1 MLLTEPFFTT
11 LPESSLI
18 PYSEAFMKITPLSIA
33 MLTACCALTNVSFA
47 ADAKKGGE
55 LYAQRC
61 AMCHGDKGAGD
72 GPLAAT
78 LPEGQKPRNLSAG
91 GYKYATDDAK
101 FKELLQKGGAG
112 VGLSVLMPGQSDLKD
127 ADIENIIAFVKT
139 LK

>member
-1 MLLTEPFFTT
+1 MKT
-11 LPESSLI
+11 SL
-18 PYSEAFMKITPLSIA
+18 YFSAAAALSIVTVTSSA
-33 MLTACCALTNVSFA
+33 FA
-47 ADAKKGGE
+47 ADAAKGAP

-61 AMCHGDKGAGD
+61 AMCHGDKGHGD

-78 LPEGQKPRNLSAG
+78 MPEGQKPRNLSAG

-112 VGLSVLMPGQSDLKD
+112 VGLSVLMPGQADLKD
-127 ADIENIIAFVKT
+127 ADIENVIAYVKT

>member
-1 MLLTEPFFTT
+1 MHTKLKILSLATALLVV
-11 LPESSLI
+11 
-18 PYSEAFMKITPLSIA
+18 SEVAQ
-33 MLTACCALTNVSFA
+33 A

-72 GPLAAT
+72 GALAAT
-78 LPEGQKPRNLSAG
+78 MPEGQKPRNLAAG

-112 VGLSVLMPGQSDLKD
+112 VGLSVLRPAQSDLKD
-127 ADIENIIAFVKT
+127 ADLESIIAFVKT